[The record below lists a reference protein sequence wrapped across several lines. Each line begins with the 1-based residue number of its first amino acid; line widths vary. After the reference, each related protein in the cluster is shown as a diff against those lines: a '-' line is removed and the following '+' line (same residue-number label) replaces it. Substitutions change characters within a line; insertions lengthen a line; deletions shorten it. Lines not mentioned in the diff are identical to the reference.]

1 MSKPSQ
7 VVVLAEDERH
17 QRFVRQYLYR
27 LGRSWHDVRFD
38 DLPAGRGCGEQWVW
52 ERYARAV
59 KAYRRRSVRAGTAFI
74 IAIDADRG
82 DVDRRLRQ
90 LREALEQAGLAA
102 RTDGEAIV
110 HLIPK
115 RSVET
120 WILCLSGR
128 QVDEITDYS
137 QEGDVDRLIPSAAR
151 TFFEWSRANTTPP
164 AHCVPSLL
172 SAIPEVR
179 RLE

>member
-1 MSKPSQ
+1 MSRPSQ

-17 QRFVRQYLYR
+17 QRFVRRYLYR
-27 LGRSWHDVRFD
+27 LGRSRHDIRFE
-38 DLPAGRGCGEQWVW
+38 DLPSGRGCGEQWVR

-59 KAYRRRSVRAGTAFI
+59 RAYRGRSARAGTALI
-74 IAIDADRG
+74 IAIDADVG

-90 LREALEQAGLAA
+90 LREALEQAGSAT

-110 HLIPK
+110 HLIPR

-120 WILCLSGR
+120 WILCLSDR
-128 QVDEITDYS
+128 PVDEITDYR
-137 QEGDVDRLIPSAAR
+137 QEGDVDRFIPTAAL
-151 TFFEWSRANTTPP
+151 TFFAWSRVNATPP

-172 SAIPEVR
+172 SAVPEVR

>member
-1 MSKPSQ
+1 MSRPSQ
-7 VVVLAEDERH
+7 VAVLAEDDRH
-17 QRFVRQYLYR
+17 QGFVRRYLYR
-27 LGRSWHDVRFD
+27 LGHSRHDIRFEP
-38 DLPAGRGCGEQWVW
+38 LPSGRGCGEQWVR
-52 ERYARAV
+52 ERYAQAV
-59 KAYRRRSVRAGTAFI
+59 RAYRARSARAGTALI
-74 IAIDADRG
+74 IAIDADAG
-82 DVDRRLRQ
+82 DADRRLRQ
-90 LREALEQAGLAA
+90 LREALEQAGLAT

-115 RSVET
+115 WSVET

-137 QEGDVDRLIPSAAR
+137 QEGDVDRLIPTAAL
-151 TFFEWSRANTTPP
+151 TFFEWTRVNATPP
-164 AHCVPSLL
+164 ARCVPSLL